1 MTLGGLRR
9 LFTEKLSGIY
19 DTCEADGMFFRAL
32 SHCTGMGRLEYAAAK
47 DDGFPDADAAYMVG
61 ILTELSRGCP
71 LQYVLG
77 VQRFA
82 GYEFRVDGSV
92 LIPRPETEELVQ
104 SVLQVN
110 AGREGLRVLD
120 IGTGSGAIAVSL
132 ALAEPSWRVAAMD
145 VSAAALA
152 TAAANA
158 ARLGAGVEFI
168 QDDILSP
175 QAVLPAVKYDV
186 IVSNPPYVLESEK
199 SLMHRNVLEYEPA
212 LALFVPDDDPLLFY
226 RAVSGF
232 AADAL
237 APGGKLYFE
246 INSALGEATA
256 DLVRSCGF
264 TDVVVSKD
272 ISGRDRFVYGLR
284 PV

>member
-1 MTLGGLRR
+1 MSGLRT
-9 LFTEKLSGIY
+9 LFREELSGIY

-32 SHCTGMGRLEYAAAK
+32 SHCAGMGRLEYAAAK
-47 DDGFPDADAAYMVG
+47 DNGLSEADTKRMTDVLAR
-61 ILTELSRGCP
+61 LLQGCP

-82 GYEFRVDGSV
+82 GHDFRVDGSV

-104 SVLQVN
+104 AVLEGN
-110 AGREGLRVLD
+110 ARRDGLRVLD

-132 ALAEPSWRVAAMD
+132 ALAELSWRVAAMD

-168 QDDILSP
+168 QDDILST

-226 RAVSGF
+226 RAVSRF
-232 AADAL
+232 AAGAL

-264 TDVVVSKD
+264 EDVAVRKD